1 MRSLNRI
8 ATLSLRNIKEIVREP
23 LSLIFSLGLPLVMEI
38 GFYYIFHDLT
48 PQFGIKYL
56 APGIIAFSQ
65 TFLTLFTG
73 ILVSVD
79 RNSSFLTRLYVSK
92 AKPFEFILGYVF
104 ALLPVGIIQ
113 SILFFIA
120 GGIIDPTFFSAGM
133 LAGIGVSAIT
143 AIFYIGFGILFGSLC
158 NEKSVGGISSIIIT
172 GQSVLSGMWFPLE
185 GLSEGFLTI
194 MRILP
199 LKTAPI

>member
-1 MRSLNRI
+1 M
-8 ATLSLRNIKEIVREP
+8 
-23 LSLIFSLGLPLVMEI
+23 
-38 GFYYIFHDLT
+38 
-48 PQFGIKYL
+48 
-56 APGIIAFSQ
+56 
-65 TFLTLFTG
+65 
-73 ILVSVD
+73 
-79 RNSSFLTRLYVSK
+79 
-92 AKPFEFILGYVF
+92 
-104 ALLPVGIIQ
+104 
-113 SILFFIA
+113 FIA

-199 LKTAPI
+199 FKNCSDLIASAVNGFSSPWSDFYLPLLIVAIYTAVLYPVTAFTFKYKMKSR